1 MVFFINV
8 RSVINKKTN
17 LHFFNGL
24 SCTFSEGEK
33 KITQNILVSIFF
45 SIFLD
50 VLARI
55 SLISCSGRKI
65 EYRVCTPPCLTFGDT
80 GRVNYFS
87 DLGEG
92 ESNGNDCLTVMPT
105 GLYLFPGFYVPCLVL
120 LLGNI
125 DPLILSKKLTDRGTY
140 NPLFPRRRAKQGTW
154 NSGFIG
160 RTPS

>member
-92 ESNGNDCLTVMPT
+92 ESNGNDCLTVTPT
-105 GLYLFPGFYVPCLVL
+105 GLYLFPGFYVPCFVL

-125 DPLILSKKLTDRGTY
+125 DPPYPLKKVNRPGNIQSFVPPT
-140 NPLFPRRRAKQGTW
+140 
-154 NSGFIG
+154 
-160 RTPS
+160 